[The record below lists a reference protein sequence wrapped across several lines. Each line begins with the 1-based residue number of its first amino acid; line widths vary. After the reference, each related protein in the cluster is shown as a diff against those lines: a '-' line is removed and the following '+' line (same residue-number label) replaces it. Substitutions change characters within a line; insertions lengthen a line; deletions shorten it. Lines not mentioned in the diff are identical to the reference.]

1 MTGAEFD
8 RMLEEILAEYGIRLE
23 DVQKRKK
30 PLPETQSGKRRC
42 RDTAEIRIQF
52 QYTLLKRF
60 CQGGTVHAGK
70 NQRAGD

>member
-30 PLPETQSGKRRC
+30 PLPENQSGKRRC
-42 RDTAEIRIQF
+42 RDTADQKTISVYPFETILSR
-52 QYTLLKRF
+52 RNRS
-60 CQGGTVHAGK
+60 C
-70 NQRAGD
+70 R